1 MTKKPIQTE
10 AFSLVV
16 DALWENYGLGS
27 FDFELKNDQRI
38 AMNVVTT
45 KGNLVLGLIIFDVTA
60 KGKLLITT
68 MDGMDRKPINSML
81 YKIQQKLNR
90 KQNKR

>member
-1 MTKKPIQTE
+1 MTKNPLQTE

-16 DALWENYGLGS
+16 DALWENYGLGA
-27 FDFELKNDQRI
+27 FDFELKNDKRLV
-38 AMNVVTT
+38 MNVVTT
-45 KGNLVLGLIIFDVTA
+45 KGNLVIGLIVFDITA